1 MFPVFPV
8 GVPDFKHKPVG
19 ISAGGGAERQ
29 GTVGTSMNL
38 VRLRGV
44 IRAFSRVER
53 MEGIN
58 ESPSLGGGLSSS
70 SRGVSVKI
78 GHCPG
83 VELGR
88 WSRGGADL

>member
-1 MFPVFPV
+1 
-8 GVPDFKHKPVG
+8 
-19 ISAGGGAERQ
+19 
-29 GTVGTSMNL
+29 
-38 VRLRGV
+38 
-44 IRAFSRVER
+44 
-53 MEGIN
+53 MEGTN

-70 SRGVSVKI
+70 SRGVSVKT